1 MDTTLYFNS
10 EQQPVEDSRE
20 ARFKVSILKNP
31 ELYKVVDEDMGS
43 EVEDDDMDDTAMDDS
58 DMQYMRMIDEGL
70 KVMLPSREDWSRA
83 VRTVRQS
90 SDTMCKGVI
99 SRGFFSEENVNNT
112 SVIFLLHLLQ
122 PTRASAS
129 ERMSET
135 LIGFALTIDLRR
147 EHEDHYV
154 EEGTLY
160 IDAICTNT
168 EVRDKGVGRI
178 RGAGTLLMNAIEQY
192 AKNPN
197 NEFEGE
203 PFDNIKLSALPYVI
217 GYYRKLGYRHVH
229 RCRSLERRADG
240 VLVEPSARAEITE
253 LAESAAMQRKFPNN
267 EVMDNALKIEL
278 AKDKIILGTENE
290 QIENLIANFN
300 QYFRGDDIIFTRLPL
315 DDARQGRVSV
325 PVIAID
331 RETGLENAEI
341 SELIQQDNKEV
352 LEFLNVLRRYRFSA
366 GCPERQGRTMR
377 HFSMF
382 DEDQEIDF
390 PCLDEG
396 FTMRKCLRV
405 PQERDI
411 EMEGGVA
418 TKRKS
423 RKDKRKEKQGSKT
436 RKKVPWAGWSKI
448 SPKGRAR
455 TVMKKRCGKKCFLGP
470 HKSFP
475 VCANGTCK
483 VNKKGVWA
491 AYIRASEW
499 GNKASSYKGRSRPRH
514 PRRTYK
520 HIARTAKKMLKKM

>member
-10 EQQPVEDSRE
+10 EQQLVEDSRE

-31 ELYKVVDEDMGS
+31 ELYEVLDEDMGS
-43 EVEDDDMDDTAMDDS
+43 DVEDDDMDVMMMMNATL
-58 DMQYMRMIDEGL
+58 QE
-70 KVMLPSREDWSRA
+70 MLPSREDWRRA

-90 SDTMCKGVI
+90 SDTMCQGVI

-178 RGAGTLLMNAIEQY
+178 RGAGTLLMNAIERY
-192 AKNPN
+192 AENPN
-197 NEFEGE
+197 NELEGE

-217 GYYRKLGYRHVH
+217 GYYRKLGYRHVR

-240 VLVEPSARAEITE
+240 VLVEPSERAEIAE

-290 QIENLIANFN
+290 QIENLIANLN
-300 QYFRGDDIIFTRLPL
+300 EYFRGDDIIFTRLPL
-315 DDARQGRVSV
+315 DDARQGRVMWQ
-325 PVIAID
+325 VIARHGKSD
-331 RETGLENAEI
+331 LENAEI
-341 SELIQQDNKEV
+341 SKLIQQDNKKV

-366 GCPERQGRTMR
+366 GCPERQGRSVR

-411 EMEGGVA
+411 DMAGGAAA
-418 TKRKS
+418 TKRKL
-423 RKDKRKEKQGSKT
+423 RKDKQKKKQGRKT

-455 TVMKKRCGKKCFLGP
+455 TVMKKRCGKNCFLGP

-475 VCANGTCK
+475 VCAKGTCK

-499 GNKASSYKGRSRPRH
+499 GNKASSYKWRSRPRH

-520 HIARTAKKMLKKM
+520 RIARTAKKMLKKM

>member
-10 EQQPVEDSRE
+10 EQQLVKDSRE

-31 ELYKVVDEDMGS
+31 EMYEVLDEDMGS
-43 EVEDDDMDDTAMDDS
+43 DVEDDDMDVMMMMNATL
-58 DMQYMRMIDEGL
+58 QE
-70 KVMLPSREDWSRA
+70 MLPSPEDWRRA

-90 SDTMCKGVI
+90 SDTMCQGVI

-129 ERMSET
+129 ERISET

-178 RGAGTLLMNAIEQY
+178 RGAGTLLMNAIELY
-192 AKNPN
+192 ALNPN

-253 LAESAAMQRKFPNN
+253 LAESAALQRKFPNN

-278 AKDKIILGTENE
+278 AKEKKILGTLNE
-290 QIENLIANFN
+290 QIENLIANLN

-315 DDARQGRVSV
+315 DDPRQGRVEW

-331 RETGLENAEI
+331 RETGRENAEI

-411 EMEGGVA
+411 DMAGGAAA

-423 RKDKRKEKQGSKT
+423 KYTIMKRKQGRKT

-470 HKSFP
+470 KKSFP
-475 VCANGTCK
+475 VCAKGTCK

-520 HIARTAKKMLKKM
+520 RIARTAKKMLKKM